1 MKNSMAKILIGLVG
15 VFCFL
20 AFTYW
25 LPTEEAW
32 GRDCLQVGEDAVLE
46 HLKQQGWTNLKIFSN
61 ESLGVEKVEVDEI
74 FAGMAIVT
82 GKLKGKKFML
92 RALHGSRILYRGSGG
107 FYCEAS
113 ARVVVDKKQSM
124 DMDW

>member
-1 MKNSMAKILIGLVG
+1 MNERTAKILIGLVG
-15 VFCFL
+15 GFCFL

-25 LPTEEAW
+25 LPVEEAW

-46 HLKQQGWTNLKIFSN
+46 HLKQQGWKNLKIFSN
-61 ESLGVEKVEVDEI
+61 ESLGVEKVEVDEV

-82 GKLKGKKFML
+82 GALKGKKFML
-92 RALHGSRILYRGSGG
+92 RVLYGSRILYRGSGG
-107 FYCEAS
+107 VHCEAS
-113 ARVVVDKKQSM
+113 SRVVVDKKISM